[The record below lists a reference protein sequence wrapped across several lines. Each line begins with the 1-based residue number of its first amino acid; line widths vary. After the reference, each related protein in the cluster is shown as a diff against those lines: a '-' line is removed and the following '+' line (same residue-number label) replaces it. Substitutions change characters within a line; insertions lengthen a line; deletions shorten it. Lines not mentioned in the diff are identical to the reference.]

1 MIQAFF
7 ECLPSVGMGE
17 KSSMPFALVKKQ
29 AKIKKYRKNR
39 LSYLRRVPSAGRTAI
54 GPACKEQ
61 SSRVFYAWVRKNP
74 TSGGMH
80 GMTKYVIK
88 RILYMFLTMFV
99 ITVMC
104 FVLIKLLPLP
114 AVREMGRDINLVLA
128 KREKMGY
135 NKPIMVQFFL
145 YLKSIFTEWDW
156 GVGEQMYEGLGI
168 WDVMMQKL
176 PYTIVV
182 NLYSILISIPLGL
195 GLGIYAALKKN
206 KWQDAVISTL
216 VMVFISVPSY
226 VYAFLVQYIFCFQ
239 LGWFPLQLASLSQ
252 AGSIFSGKMFVSMVP
267 AIMSLSFGVIAG
279 FTRYTRAELSEVLT
293 GDYMLLART
302 KGLTKAQAISRHA
315 LRNAMVVILPMIIGE
330 FIGILGGSLI
340 IENIFGIPGI
350 GNLYVNSINV
360 RDYNFFMALNIFY
373 TLIGLVSGIVIDIS
387 YGFID
392 PRIRMGS
399 KK

>member
-1 MIQAFF
+1 
-7 ECLPSVGMGE
+7 
-17 KSSMPFALVKKQ
+17 
-29 AKIKKYRKNR
+29 
-39 LSYLRRVPSAGRTAI
+39 
-54 GPACKEQ
+54 
-61 SSRVFYAWVRKNP
+61 
-74 TSGGMH
+74 MH

-114 AVREMGRDINLVLA
+114 VVKEMGRDINLVLA

-145 YLKSIFTEWDW
+145 YMKSIFTEWDW
-156 GVGEQMYEGLGI
+156 GVGEQMYESLPI

-176 PYTIVV
+176 PYTVVV
-182 NLYSILISIPLGL
+182 NLYSILVSIPLGL

-206 KWQDAVISTL
+206 KWQDAFISTL

-226 VYAFLVQYIFCFQ
+226 VYAFLIQYIFCFR
-239 LGWFPLQLASLSQ
+239 LNWFPLQLASLSQ
-252 AGSIFSGKMFVSMVP
+252 AGSLFSWKMFVSMVP
-267 AIMSLSFGVIAG
+267 AIMSLSFGSIAG

-330 FIGILGGSLI
+330 FIGILGGSMI

-360 RDYNFFMALNIFY
+360 RDYNFFMALTIFY

>member
-1 MIQAFF
+1 
-7 ECLPSVGMGE
+7 
-17 KSSMPFALVKKQ
+17 
-29 AKIKKYRKNR
+29 
-39 LSYLRRVPSAGRTAI
+39 
-54 GPACKEQ
+54 
-61 SSRVFYAWVRKNP
+61 
-74 TSGGMH
+74 MH

-114 AVREMGRDINLVLA
+114 TVKEMGRDINLVLA

-145 YLKSIFTEWDW
+145 YMKSILTEWDW
-156 GVGEQMYEGLGI
+156 GVGEQMYESLLI

-182 NLYSILISIPLGL
+182 NLYSILVSIPLGL

-226 VYAFLVQYIFCFQ
+226 VYAFLVQYIFCFR
-239 LGWFPLQLASLSQ
+239 LNWFPLQLASLSQ
-252 AGSIFSGKMFVSMVP
+252 AGSLFSGKMFVSMVP
-267 AIMSLSFGVIAG
+267 AIMSLSFGSIAG

-330 FIGILGGSLI
+330 FIGILGGSMI

-360 RDYNFFMALNIFY
+360 RDYNFFMALTIFY

>member
-1 MIQAFF
+1 
-7 ECLPSVGMGE
+7 
-17 KSSMPFALVKKQ
+17 
-29 AKIKKYRKNR
+29 
-39 LSYLRRVPSAGRTAI
+39 
-54 GPACKEQ
+54 
-61 SSRVFYAWVRKNP
+61 
-74 TSGGMH
+74 
-80 GMTKYVIK
+80 MTKYVIK

-206 KWQDAVISTL
+206 KWQDAFISTL

-239 LGWFPLQLASLSQ
+239 LNWFPLQLASLSQ
-252 AGSIFSGKMFVSMVP
+252 AGSLFSGKMFVSMVP
-267 AIMSLSFGVIAG
+267 AIMSLSFGSIAG

-330 FIGILGGSLI
+330 FIGILGGSMI

-373 TLIGLVSGIVIDIS
+373 TLIGLVAGIVNDIS

>member
-1 MIQAFF
+1 
-7 ECLPSVGMGE
+7 
-17 KSSMPFALVKKQ
+17 
-29 AKIKKYRKNR
+29 
-39 LSYLRRVPSAGRTAI
+39 
-54 GPACKEQ
+54 
-61 SSRVFYAWVRKNP
+61 
-74 TSGGMH
+74 
-80 GMTKYVIK
+80 MTKYVIK
-88 RILYMFLTMFV
+88 RILLMFLTLFV
-99 ITVMC
+99 ITLMC

-114 AVREMGRDINLVLA
+114 AVREMGKDINLVLM

-135 NKPIMVQFFL
+135 NRPIMVQFFL
-145 YLKSIFTEWDW
+145 YLKNILTEWDW

-176 PYTIVV
+176 PYTVIV
-182 NLYSILISIPLGL
+182 NLYSILVSIPLGL
-195 GLGIYAALKKN
+195 GFGIYAALKKN
-206 KWQDAVISTL
+206 KWQDAFISTA

-226 VYAFLVQYIFCFQ
+226 VYAFLVQYIFCFK
-239 LGWFPLQLASLSQ
+239 LNWFPLQLASLSQ
-252 AGSIFSGKMFVSMVP
+252 TGSLFSGKMFVSMVP

-315 LRNAMVVILPMIIGE
+315 MRNAMVVILPMIFGE
-330 FIGILGGSLI
+330 FIGILGGSMI

-350 GNLYVNSINV
+350 GNLYVKSINV

>member
-1 MIQAFF
+1 
-7 ECLPSVGMGE
+7 
-17 KSSMPFALVKKQ
+17 
-29 AKIKKYRKNR
+29 
-39 LSYLRRVPSAGRTAI
+39 
-54 GPACKEQ
+54 
-61 SSRVFYAWVRKNP
+61 
-74 TSGGMH
+74 
-80 GMTKYVIK
+80 MTKYVIK
-88 RILYMFLTMFV
+88 RILYMFMTMFV
-99 ITVMC
+99 IMVMC

-114 AVREMGRDINLVLA
+114 TVKEMGRDINLVLA

-145 YLKSIFTEWDW
+145 YLKSIFMEWDW
-156 GVGEQMYEGLGI
+156 GVGEQMYESLPI

-176 PYTIVV
+176 PYTIAV
-182 NLYSILISIPLGL
+182 NFYSILVSIPLGL

-226 VYAFLVQYIFCFQ
+226 VYAFLVQYIFCFR
-239 LGWFPLQLASLSQ
+239 LNWFPLQLASLSQ
-252 AGSIFSGKMFVSMVP
+252 AGSLFSGKMFVSMIP
-267 AIMSLSFGVIAG
+267 AIMSLSFGSIAG

-315 LRNAMVVILPMIIGE
+315 MRNAMVVILPMVIGE

-360 RDYNFFMALNIFY
+360 RDYNFFMALTIFY
-373 TLIGLVSGIVIDIS
+373 TLIGLASGIVNDIS

>member
-1 MIQAFF
+1 MSNRQ
-7 ECLPSVGMGE
+7 GMGRYI
-17 KSSMPFALVKKQ
+17 VQ
-29 AKIKKYRKNR
+29 
-39 LSYLRRVPSAGRTAI
+39 
-54 GPACKEQ
+54 
-61 SSRVFYAWVRKNP
+61 
-74 TSGGMH
+74 
-80 GMTKYVIK
+80 
-88 RILYMFLTMFV
+88 RILYMLLTMFV
-99 ITVMC
+99 ITLMC
-104 FVLIKLLPLP
+104 FILIKLLPLP
-114 AVREMGRDINLVLA
+114 LIKEQGRDPTLVLLR
-128 KREKMGY
+128 REKMGY

-145 YLKSIFTEWDW
+145 YMKGIFTEWYW
-156 GVGEQMYEGLGI
+156 GVGEQMYDSLPI

-176 PYTIVV
+176 PYTVVV

-195 GLGIYAALKKN
+195 LLGIYAALKKN
-206 KWQDAVISTL
+206 KWQDATISTL

-226 VYAFLVQYIFCFQ
+226 VYAFLVQYIFCFKLQ
-239 LGWFPLQLASLSQ
+239 WFPLLLASESE
-252 AGSIFSGKMFVSMVP
+252 AGSLMSWTMFKSMVP
-267 AIMSLSFGVIAG
+267 AVMSLSFGVIAG

-302 KGLTKAQAISRHA
+302 KGLTKRQAISRHA
-315 LRNAMVVILPMIIGE
+315 MRNAMVVILPMIIGE

-350 GNLYVNSINV
+350 GNLYINSINL
-360 RDYNFFMALNIFY
+360 RDYNFFMALTIFY